1 MFVKHPDYPTLL
13 SPWSIRGHELRNRVV
28 FPPTCPTWVDN
39 PWSGRF
45 TDQAVAYYR
54 ERAAGGVGL
63 VIIGATHVH
72 PSSLAAPL
80 AIGSIYDDRAI
91 EPLAR
96 VAEAVHAEGAKLAIQ
111 LLHTGVRSALA
122 FKQDTRFDPDA
133 EWYSRAP
140 SQIPL
145 GETPGSLTPKAMDD
159 AEIEEIITAFGTAA
173 ERAAAAGLDG
183 VEFHLSH
190 GYLPWQFL
198 SPLYN
203 HRDDAWGGDT
213 ERRLAFPVRCLDEI
227 RQAVGQDRFVGYRI
241 NSTSFW
247 PGDLETPDIV
257 EVVRQ
262 LEARCDVDYVS
273 VSAGVHHAFIHTPMH
288 FEQGWER
295 DLASPITEVSSK
307 PVLMVGR
314 ITEPGVAERM
324 LVEGHGDAV
333 CLGRQLFADPDWVQ
347 KAVERRPQDI
357 RRCVAAN
364 LCWKT
369 AMQSRRVQCVYNP
382 AMGREAAWGRGT
394 LTRVAD
400 PKRVL
405 VIGGGPAG
413 LEYARVASARGH
425 QVTVVEA
432 AAEVGGHALLQS
444 RLPTRQEYGRVGRWL
459 GEQAAGNGA
468 DIRTGVRVDE
478 DTLDGLFDELAPDHV
493 VLSTGSRAVRDGFQG
508 WTAKPVPG
516 WETGRTAGWD
526 EVAEGTVV
534 PEGRV
539 VVVDDQSDVIAP
551 LTAVLLAQRGA
562 EVALVTRWPMVGMET
577 VLDVYLEWIYP
588 QLYAAGVEMIPDHF
602 ITAIDGDRVT
612 LSLIHDHSGQT
623 TRQLA
628 ADWVVMATA
637 RRSQDALRA
646 PLQQRGISFEVIGDA
661 VAPRGTYE
669 AVYEGHR
676 QGRKL

>member
-1 MFVKHPDYPTLL
+1 MNVKFPYPTLL
-13 SPWSIRGHELRNRVV
+13 SPWKIRGSEMRNRVV
-28 FPPTCPTWVDN
+28 FPPTCPTWVDD

-45 TDQAVAYYR
+45 TEQAVAYYR

-111 LLHTGVRSALA
+111 LLHTGVRSMLA

-133 EWYSRAP
+133 EWFSRAP

-145 GETPGSLTPKAMDD
+145 GEAPGAHTPKAMDD
-159 AEIEEIITAFGTAA
+159 DEIEEIIAAFGTAA
-173 ERAAAAGLDG
+173 ARAIAAGLDG

-203 HRDDAWGGDT
+203 HRDDEWGGDF
-213 ERRLAFPVRCLDEI
+213 ERRLRFPVRCLQEM
-227 RQAVGQDRFVGYRI
+227 RSAVGEAPFVGYRI

-247 PGDLETPDIV
+247 PGDLETPDVV
-257 EVVRQ
+257 EVVQ
-262 LEARCDVDYVS
+262 ALEAQCDVDYVS
-273 VSAGVHHAFIHTPMH
+273 VSAGVHHAFIHAPMH

-295 DLASPITEVSSK
+295 DLASPIKAVSTK
-307 PVLMVGR
+307 PVLIVGR
-314 ITEPGVAERM
+314 ITEPEVAERL
-324 LVEGHGDAV
+324 LVEGHGDAI
-333 CLGRQLFADPDWVQ
+333 CLARQLFADPDWVL
-347 KAVERRPQDI
+347 KAQENRAHDI

-369 AMQSRRVQCVYNP
+369 AMQGRRVQCVYNP
-382 AMGREAAWGRGT
+382 AMGRESIWGRGT
-394 LTRVAD
+394 LTPSDVPR
-400 PKRVL
+400 RVL

-413 LEYARVASARGH
+413 LEYARVAAARGH
-425 QVTVVEA
+425 TITVVEA
-432 AAEVGGHALLQS
+432 TDQVGGHALLQS
-444 RLPTRQEYGRVGRWL
+444 RLPSREEYGRIASWL
-459 GEQAAGNGA
+459 GDQAAGNGA
-468 DIRTGVRVDE
+468 DIRTGVRVDLAG
-478 DTLDGLFDELAPDHV
+478 LDDLLTELTPDHV
-493 VLSTGSRAVRDGFQG
+493 VVATGSRAARDGLQG
-508 WTAKPVPG
+508 WTGQPVPG
-516 WETGRTAGWD
+516 WESGRTAGWD
-526 EVAEGTVV
+526 EVAEGSVT
-534 PEGRV
+534 PSGRV
-539 VVVDDQSDVIAP
+539 VVVDDQSDIVAP

-562 EVALVTRWPMVGMET
+562 QVTLVTRWPMIGMET
-577 VLDVYLEWIYP
+577 IADVYLEWIYP
-588 QLYAAGVEMIPDHF
+588 QIYAAGVEMIRDHW
-602 ITAIDGDRVT
+602 ITGITGDRVH
-612 LSLIHDHSGQT
+612 LSLVHDHTGQT
-623 TRQLA
+623 TRELS

-637 RRSQDALRA
+637 RRSQDALA
-646 PLQQRGISFEVIGDA
+646 EPLRRRGVSFEVIGDA

-676 QGRKL
+676 QARKL

>member
-1 MFVKHPDYPTLL
+1 M
-13 SPWSIRGHELRNRVV
+13 
-28 FPPTCPTWVDN
+28 
-39 PWSGRF
+39 
-45 TDQAVAYYR
+45 
-54 ERAAGGVGL
+54 
-63 VIIGATHVH
+63 H

-145 GETPGSLTPKAMDD
+145 GETPGSTTPKAMDD

-257 EVVRQ
+257 EVVAQ
-262 LEARCDVDYVS
+262 
-273 VSAGVHHAFIHTPMH
+273 
-288 FEQGWER
+288 
-295 DLASPITEVSSK
+295 
-307 PVLMVGR
+307 
-314 ITEPGVAERM
+314 
-324 LVEGHGDAV
+324 
-333 CLGRQLFADPDWVQ
+333 
-347 KAVERRPQDI
+347 
-357 RRCVAAN
+357 
-364 LCWKT
+364 
-369 AMQSRRVQCVYNP
+369 
-382 AMGREAAWGRGT
+382 
-394 LTRVAD
+394 
-400 PKRVL
+400 
-405 VIGGGPAG
+405 
-413 LEYARVASARGH
+413 
-425 QVTVVEA
+425 
-432 AAEVGGHALLQS
+432 
-444 RLPTRQEYGRVGRWL
+444 
-459 GEQAAGNGA
+459 
-468 DIRTGVRVDE
+468 
-478 DTLDGLFDELAPDHV
+478 
-493 VLSTGSRAVRDGFQG
+493 
-508 WTAKPVPG
+508 PVPG
-516 WETGRTAGWD
+516 WESGRTAGWD
-526 EVAEGTVV
+526 EVAEGTVA
-534 PEGRV
+534 PQGRV
-539 VVVDDQSDVIAP
+539 VVVDDQSDAIAP

-562 EVALVTRWPMVGMET
+562 DVALVTRWPMIGMET
-577 VLDVYLEWIYP
+577 ILDVCLEWIYP
-588 QLYAAGVEMIPDHF
+588 QLYAAGVAMVPDHF

-612 LSLIHDHSGQT
+612 LSLVHDHSGRT
-623 TRQLA
+623 TRELG

-646 PLQQRGISFEVIGDA
+646 PLQARGISFEVIGDA

-676 QGRKL
+676 QGRKP

>member
-1 MFVKHPDYPTLL
+1 M
-13 SPWSIRGHELRNRVV
+13 V
-28 FPPTCPTWVDN
+28 FPPTCPTWVDD

-96 VAEAVHAEGAKLAIQ
+96 VAAAVHAEGAKLAIQ
-111 LLHTGVRSALA
+111 LLHTGVRSMLA

-133 EWYSRAP
+133 EWFSRAP

-145 GETPGSLTPKAMDD
+145 GETPGAHTPKAMDGE
-159 AEIEEIITAFGTAA
+159 EIEEIIAAFGTAA
-173 ERAAAAGLDG
+173 ARAVAAGLDG

-203 HRDDAWGGDT
+203 HRDDEWGGDF
-213 ERRLAFPVRCLDEI
+213 ERRLRFPVRCLDTI
-227 RQAVGQDRFVGYRI
+227 RSTVGDGPFVGYRI

-247 PGDLETPDIV
+247 PGDLETPDVV
-257 EVVRQ
+257 EVVQ
-262 LEARCDVDYVS
+262 ALETRCDVDYVS

-295 DLASPITEVSSK
+295 DLASPIKAASSK
-307 PVLMVGR
+307 PVLIVGR
-314 ITEPGVAERM
+314 VTEPEVAER
-324 LVEGHGDAV
+324 LLTDGHGDAV
-333 CLGRQLFADPDWVQ
+333 CLGRQLFADPDWVN
-347 KAVERRPQDI
+347 KAQDDRAHDI

-369 AMQSRRVQCVYNP
+369 AMQGRRVQCVYNP
-382 AMGREAAWGRGT
+382 AMGREEAWGRGT
-394 LTRVAD
+394 LTRAD
-400 PKRVL
+400 TARRAL

-413 LEYARVASARGH
+413 LEYARVAAARGH
-425 QVTVVEA
+425 VVTVVEA
-432 AAEVGGHALLQS
+432 AEQVGGHALLHS
-444 RLPTRQEYGRVGRWL
+444 RLPSRAEYGRIGSWL
-459 GEQAAGNGA
+459 GDQATANGA
-468 DIRTGVRVDE
+468 QICTGVRVDLAS
-478 DTLDGLFDELAPDHV
+478 LDDLLSELTPDHL
-493 VLSTGSRAVRDGFQG
+493 VLATGSRAARDGFQG
-508 WTAKPVPG
+508 WTGQPVPG
-516 WETGRTAGWD
+516 WQSGRTAGWD
-526 EVAEGTVV
+526 EVAEGTVA
-534 PEGRV
+534 PEGQV
-539 VVVDDQSDVIAP
+539 VVVDDQSDVVAP

-562 EVALVTRWPMVGMET
+562 HVTLVTRWPMIGMET

-588 QLYAAGVEMIPDHF
+588 QLYAAGVEMIRDHW
-602 ITAIDGDRVT
+602 ITGIAGDRVQ
-612 LSLIHDHSGQT
+612 LSLVHDHSGQT
-623 TRQLA
+623 IRELT

-637 RRSQDALRA
+637 RRSENALVE
-646 PLQQRGISFEVIGDA
+646 PLRQRGVSFEVIGDA

-676 QGRKL
+676 QARKL